1 MPPHCLLQD
10 SDRIRAYVDPAA
22 IAHNLAQMRERMG
35 PSPARVWAT
44 AKADA
49 YGHGLTHVMAGLRQ
63 ADGISVETLSEAR
76 QLRHIGWR
84 GPILI
89 HAGLLSRPEAK
100 ALDLPHLHLI
110 ISQAD
115 QLDWLSHT
123 RPSEPPT
130 VWLRYAGDTRMGGF
144 DDIWYRRAYAH
155 ALALQMRKHIR
166 GIGHLNHY
174 AGAEN
179 ADGTQEADI
188 CFRRAIAGLD
198 GPISCAN
205 SAAMLR
211 HPLQAARTNWVRPG
225 ITLYGVSPLHGLT
238 GPDLGLRPAMTVQ
251 ARLAD
256 VQPLAAGTS
265 LGYCG
270 AFIAPHAMTVG
281 LVTCGYADGYPRH
294 AQTGTPVAVGGR
306 ITRLLGRPS
315 MNMLAI
321 DLSDM
326 KNTPPGSPVTLWGH
340 GLPVETVA
348 GYASTIAAE
357 LLTALTARVPFTALA
372 HVPQTS

>member
-1 MPPHCLLQD
+1 MPSHCLLQD
-10 SDRIRAYVDPAA
+10 FDRIRAYVDPTA
-22 IAHNLAQMRERMG
+22 IAHNLAQMRDRLG
-35 PSPARVWAT
+35 PSPARIWAT

-49 YGHGLTHVMAGLRQ
+49 YGHGLAHVMAGLRQ
-63 ADGISVETLSEAR
+63 ADGISVETLAEAR
-76 QLRHIGWR
+76 QVRCIGWE
-84 GPILI
+84 GPILV
-89 HAGLLSRPEAK
+89 HAGLLSRPEAE
-100 ALDLPHLHLI
+100 ALDLPRLHLI

-115 QLDWLSHT
+115 QLDWLSQV
-123 RPSEPPT
+123 RPSEPPA

-144 DDIWYRRAYAH
+144 DDAQYRQAYART
-155 ALALQMRKHIR
+155 LTLRIRKHIL
-166 GIGHLNHY
+166 GVGHLNHY

-179 ADGTQEADI
+179 TDGTQEADMR
-188 CFRRAIAGLD
+188 FRHAIAGLE
-198 GPISCAN
+198 GPVSCAN

-211 HPLQAARTNWVRPG
+211 HPVQAARTNWVRPG

-238 GPDLGLRPAMTVQ
+238 GLDLGLRPAMTVQ

-256 VQPLAAGTS
+256 VQPLKAGAS

-270 AFIAPHAMTVG
+270 AFVAPHSMVVG

-294 AQTGTPVAVGGR
+294 AQTGTPVAVAGR
-306 ITRLLGRPS
+306 ITCLLGRPS

-326 KNTPPGSPVTLWGH
+326 KDTPPGSPVTLWGN

-348 GYASTIAAE
+348 RHASTIAAE
-357 LLTALTARVPFTALA
+357 LLTALTARVPFTASA
-372 HVPQTS
+372 CVMQTP

>member
-1 MPPHCLLQD
+1 MPSHCLLQD

-22 IAHNLAQMRERMG
+22 IAHNLTQMRERLG
-35 PSPARVWAT
+35 PSPARIWAT

-49 YGHGLTHVMAGLRQ
+49 YGHGLAHAMTGLRQ

-76 QLRHIGWR
+76 QVRYLGWE
-84 GPILI
+84 GPILV
-89 HAGLLSRPEAK
+89 HAGLLSRPEVE
-100 ALDLPHLHLI
+100 ALDMPQLHLI

-115 QLDWLSHT
+115 QLDWLSHA
-123 RPSEPPT
+123 RPAEPPA

-144 DDIWYRRAYAH
+144 DDAQYRQAYART
-155 ALALQMRKHIR
+155 LLLWTRKHIL

-179 ADGTQEADI
+179 TDGTQDADT
-188 CFRRAIAGLD
+188 CFRRAIAGLE
-198 GPISCAN
+198 GPVSCAN

-211 HPLQAARTNWVRPG
+211 HPLQAARTSWVRPG

-251 ARLAD
+251 ARLAE
-256 VQPLAAGTS
+256 VRPLAAGAS
-265 LGYCG
+265 LGYNG
-270 AFIAPHAMTVG
+270 AFTAPHAMTVG

-294 AQTGTPVAVGGR
+294 AQTGTPVAVAGR

-357 LLTALTARVPFTALA
+357 LLTALTARVPFTAL
-372 HVPQTS
+372 VRELQTT